1 MLQPMAEIGRWL
13 LVIGLILVLSGALL
27 LLLGRVSGVGRL
39 PGDIVWERDNV
50 RVFVPLGTMLLLSI
64 ILTILVNLIIRWL
77 R

>member
-1 MLQPMAEIGRWL
+1 MAEIGRWL